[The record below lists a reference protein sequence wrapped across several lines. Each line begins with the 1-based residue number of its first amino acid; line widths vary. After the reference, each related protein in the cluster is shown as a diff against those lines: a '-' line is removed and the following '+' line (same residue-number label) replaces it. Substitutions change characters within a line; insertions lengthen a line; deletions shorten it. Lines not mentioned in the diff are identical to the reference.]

1 MPRVGGDGG
10 GGAEK
15 AGGSGFGGWLG
26 GAARAMTGGS
36 VGGGYVVLGGTRYGL
51 RLSQVKRFSFSILL
65 IVYLFFLNFLR
76 DSLAF
81 HNFFIQIVIFFRNK
95 ENILEYCDAF
105 EIKIC

>member
-1 MPRVGGDGG
+1 MYRVKGGWRMPRVGGDGG

-51 RLSQVKRFSFSILL
+51 RLSQVKRISFSILLL
-65 IVYLFFLNFLR
+65 IVYLFFFKFSSR
-76 DSLAF
+76 FTRVSQFF
-81 HNFFIQIVIFFRNK
+81 HSNRNSSFI
-95 ENILEYCDAF
+95 
-105 EIKIC
+105 IKKIY